1 MARSGSVG
9 KSFTDCLSFKGQEVR
24 RRQAMAMARRGK
36 VSSAQLSASRTPSP
50 VRPLTRP
57 ARLASAR
64 IAGMRNT
71 WPSERRL
78 REGQEDGIIKKLNDE
93 LVKLQDILQQEQ
105 KIREE
110 SENSLIRVLEDM
122 CAKMQSEVAME
133 RKDREGTEE
142 IFLKLLEETCD
153 RVQSGLKP

>member
-1 MARSGSVG
+1 MSPLQSSRKELEVKIMKQMDEKCLALHVELGKEKKLREEAEERGRRSACACACGHTCRSCVTHGSV
-9 KSFTDCLSFKGQEVR
+9 R
-24 RRQAMAMARRGK
+24 R
-36 VSSAQLSASRTPSP
+36 SRE
-50 VRPLTRP
+50 
-57 ARLASAR
+57 A
-64 IAGMRNT
+64 
-71 WPSERRL
+71 
-78 REGQEDGIIKKLNDE
+78 QEDGIIKKLNDE

-122 CAKMQSEVAME
+122 CAKMQNEVAME

>member
-1 MARSGSVG
+1 MTS
-9 KSFTDCLSFKGQEVR
+9 LSNCR
-24 RRQAMAMARRGK
+24 
-36 VSSAQLSASRTPSP
+36 
-50 VRPLTRP
+50 
-57 ARLASAR
+57 
-64 IAGMRNT
+64 
-71 WPSERRL
+71 
-78 REGQEDGIIKKLNDE
+78 
-93 LVKLQDILQQEQ
+93 ILQQEQ

-122 CAKMQSEVAME
+122 CAKMQNEVAME